1 MDDSHV
7 GYKQN
12 NSKEMKGPKN
22 LPTFHHIK
30 KQVFLV
36 GMVRMRNFSATF
48 ACMHKQEIMKTKN

>member
-1 MDDSHV
+1 
-7 GYKQN
+7 
-12 NSKEMKGPKN
+12 MKGPKN